1 MKTKGMVSEAM
12 LLKSIGHPIR
22 LNIVKVLLEEESCVK
37 NIWGCLDV
45 PQATV
50 SQHLAVLRSRGI
62 VVAQR
67 NGATVWY
74 SVRDPRVKGIIAAL
88 KGEVL

>member
-1 MKTKGMVSEAM
+1 MKTKEIVNEAM

-22 LNIVKVLLEEESCVK
+22 LNIVKVLLEQESCVK
-37 NIWGCLDV
+37 NIWGCLDI

-50 SQHLAVLRSRGI
+50 SQHLAILRSRGI
-62 VVAQR
+62 VAAHR

-74 SVRDPRVKGIIAAL
+74 SVKDPRVARIVTAL
-88 KGEVL
+88 KGGSR